1 MYKDYNKNYGLFD
14 ALRCTAL
21 RHGYICESE
30 YNVMC
35 WIYTNKLWYGSE
47 TIHCVIK
54 VLLYSWCISY
64 TTNLLCK
71 HKKQLFHCILLSI
84 WCKCILPRWQ
94 FKMWGIFSST
104 MRGNTTAIGYEAKN
118 DESTMEKAGKSN
130 MPSRIHITFYSL
142 EVFLI
147 STPCTCFRALVS
159 PYPFQVFW
167 NQQTVQLILQ
177 LRHYTKTLTKT
188 STTGKLFLTFFLL
201 MSILC
206 TQFYSE

>member
-1 MYKDYNKNYGLFD
+1 MYKDYNKNHGLFD

-118 DESTMEKAGKSN
+118 DESTMEKVICPLEYLLLSIHSKYSLFLRPVHVF
-130 MPSRIHITFYSL
+130 MPS
-142 EVFLI
+142 FLHTLFRCSEI
-147 STPCTCFRALVS
+147 S
-159 PYPFQVFW
+159 
-167 NQQTVQLILQ
+167 
-177 LRHYTKTLTKT
+177 
-188 STTGKLFLTFFLL
+188 KLFNWYYNCAIYKDSNKNFNDR
-201 MSILC
+201 
-206 TQFYSE
+206 